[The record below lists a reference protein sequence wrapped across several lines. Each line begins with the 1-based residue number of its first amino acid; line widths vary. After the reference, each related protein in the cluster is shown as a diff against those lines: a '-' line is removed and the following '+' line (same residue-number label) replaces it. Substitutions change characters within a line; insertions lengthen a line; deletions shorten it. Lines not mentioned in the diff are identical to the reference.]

1 MVNDSIF
8 YTRTYDNGI
17 FTIEWLYDNVKN
29 KFIAQLLR
37 FLDGDIYDSINL
49 ESLNKSTDF
58 YMKKLN
64 KQRLKLR

>member
-49 ESLNKSTDF
+49 ESLIN
-58 YMKKLN
+58 
-64 KQRLKLR
+64 QRISI